1 VTRIDSQEQT
11 SQAPATGGPDWRDD
25 FSTGLGQLALVFAR
39 LFLVMVPTIM
49 LGALFTSNLPANI
62 VFVLP
67 ALGFLVLTPRRV
79 LLRLPLTP
87 TLIIFCMW
95 MSLSLLW
102 SVDASRSLFLIRE
115 DLAPILGIMIVFGI
129 LPLEESLKWFVRG
142 IKVMIVI
149 TVLVLLFVPE
159 TRLWI
164 RDGLE
169 SEAWRGWFL
178 SKNEMGRSMLVA
190 FMVLL
195 YLDKTRFSRWIFMA
209 LAVAL
214 LLGSS
219 SATAL
224 AGAMFAVGI
233 WFWGLQFRR
242 TRRQWS
248 GMFIFTSVVLGVF
261 VLLAAF
267 LSAAFLVELL
277 GRDLSF
283 SGRTDVWVPSLD
295 YVQSRPIL
303 GYGYRALFGS
313 PTQETLDLWRDLG
326 FKASHSHNGPL
337 EIALGMGLIGLG
349 MFFLVYL
356 STFTAALRYL
366 KEFDVAVFSFCFM
379 LVMLPVA
386 VVEPVFQGDWFAVLV
401 VCRMLLLR
409 VRVETR
415 GQHVPSF

>member
-1 VTRIDSQEQT
+1 M
-11 SQAPATGGPDWRDD
+11 G
-25 FSTGLGQLALVFAR
+25 
-39 LFLVMVPTIM
+39 
-49 LGALFTSNLPANI
+49 
-62 VFVLP
+62 
-67 ALGFLVLTPRRV
+67 
-79 LLRLPLTP
+79 
-87 TLIIFCMW
+87 
-95 MSLSLLW
+95 LSLLW
-102 SVDASRSLFLIRE
+102 SVDPGRTFFLLRE
-115 DLAPILGIMIVFGI
+115 DMAPVLGLMIVFGI
-129 LPLEESLKWFVRG
+129 LPLEESMKWFIRG
-142 IKVMIVI
+142 MKVMVVI
-149 TVLVLLFVPE
+149 TALVLLFEPE

-178 SKNEMGRSMLVA
+178 SKNEMGRSMLLA
-190 FMVLL
+190 FMAML
-195 YLDKTRFSRWIFMA
+195 YLDKTRVSRWVFMA
-209 LAVAL
+209 LAVVL

-233 WFWGLQFRR
+233 WVWGLQFRR

-248 GMFIFTSVVLGVF
+248 GMFIFTSVVLGIF

-295 YVQSRPIL
+295 YVQDRPIL

-313 PTQETLDLWRDLG
+313 PTEETLVLWRELG
-326 FKASHSHNGPL
+326 FTASHSHNGPL

-386 VVEPVFQGDWFAVLV
+386 VVEPVFQGDWFAMLV
-401 VCRMLLLR
+401 VCRMMLLR

-415 GQHVPSF
+415 GTHVPG